1 MIKVGSELM
10 WLWVAI
16 IEVESKKILG
26 TSISKERNM
35 FIADERFLS
44 KLVKIHGYHP
54 VSIDGGTWY
63 PQVCVFLKLVLQC
76 INSFFEKSLIER
88 TIHYIKYRTMNA
100 LTTTF
105 HAGKRNIN

>member
-54 VSIDGGTWY
+54 VSIDDGTWY
-63 PQVCVFLKLVLQC
+63 PQVCVFLKLVC
-76 INSFFEKSLIER
+76 NTLIPFSRKALSKEQY
-88 TIHYIKYRTMNA
+88 TILNTEQ
-100 LTTTF
+100 
-105 HAGKRNIN
+105 